1 LFVFELFRSLV
12 CDPVLGDL
20 IEGGA
25 GKLYVP
31 AEFIDIY
38 RTRLLPLADVWTP
51 NQFEAEQLSGLRIDD
66 EASARQC
73 LEWFHAR
80 GVRTVIITSCTY
92 RKSASSASSS
102 DAPNLIHVLGS
113 TIESNESESDDPAA
127 RPSRR
132 LRVAHMAIPRLDKY
146 FTGTG
151 DLTAALLL
159 AWLTRTHKQE
169 QEQLAAA
176 KQGSAATAAATVP
189 SGPPRFS
196 FATLC
201 VALER
206 SMATLQAV
214 IRRTYDAQSSE
225 LLLIQAKQDIE
236 QPQPTIFV
244 DELNE

>member
-1 LFVFELFRSLV
+1 V

-73 LEWFHAR
+73 LQWFHAR

-92 RKSASSASSS
+92 RKSASSSSSS

-113 TIESNESESDDPAA
+113 TIDDADVSDDVGSSAA
-127 RPSRR
+127 SSRRR

-159 AWLTRTHKQE
+159 AWLTRSHKQE
-169 QEQLAAA
+169 QEQLAA
-176 KQGSAATAAATVP
+176 KQGSAATAAAAAVP

-236 QPQPTIFV
+236 QPQPTILV
-244 DELNE
+244 DELGE